1 MKMTEKQRSWLR
13 GLSLTSVGV
22 GMLMAIAAAG
32 TSDYRDELQY
42 ADEETRMR
50 EEQRIASNESINKL
64 LGASFVVLV
73 AGAAGIHLTE
83 KKNKQR

>member
-1 MKMTEKQRSWLR
+1 MKMTETQRSWLR
-13 GLSLTSVGV
+13 GLSITSVGV

-42 ADEETRMR
+42 ADEETRAR
-50 EEQRIASNESINKL
+50 EEQRVASDKTIYNM
-64 LGASFVVLV
+64 LGASFIAMA
-73 AGAAGIHLTE
+73 AGAAGINFTE